1 MKQIPRA
8 PLLLGLAGLA
18 PFVWGA
24 LTLWSAPLLDWST
37 LHLGARLSG
46 PYVGLAYGVV
56 ILSFMSGV
64 LWGFATRA
72 TGGFLPW
79 AYGLSVL
86 PALWAFFMSGMGP
99 TGSALSLI
107 VGFVGLLGLDAL
119 YWRQGLTPAWWLRLR
134 GLLTAVVV
142 LCLAAVVAG

>member
-72 TGGFLPW
+72 TGSFVPW
-79 AYGLSVL
+79 AYGLSVM

-119 YWRQGLTPAWWLRLR
+119 YWRQGLTPTWWMRLR

-142 LCLAAVVAG
+142 LCLGAVVAG